1 MYCNTKRRLHCIR
14 QRRGIVELGLDT
26 GRAFSALA
34 LAREL
39 AMTTYRSAREF
50 GERFDACAG
59 ANAEFPVERY
69 LQHCG
74 QQFAVAWRPERFLA
88 LSLSADLHRV
98 NPRDIRVPTV
108 FVAAEGD
115 QVVPRS
121 QTDALASQLGA
132 RDPDGRATGVPR
144 PHEGPGCRVSVE
156 GQLPRALP
164 RQSVD
169 TRLHDRSAAA
179 RNRESSHRDREQRY
193 AFARDPAAGPD
204 DEQRGRGSPDER
216 AAEPGEQPG
225 GVGED
230 GCGDEG
236 HARKGCATSHESCI
250 TAHARRGAVCR

>member
-132 RDPDGRATGVPR
+132 SRTLIALETRYGHDAFLTEPEKIGRILATTLA
-144 PHEGPGCRVSVE
+144 E
-156 GQLPRALP
+156 
-164 RQSVD
+164 
-169 TRLHDRSAAA
+169 TFHD
-179 RNRESSHRDREQRY
+179 
-193 AFARDPAAGPD
+193 
-204 DEQRGRGSPDER
+204 
-216 AAEPGEQPG
+216 
-225 GVGED
+225 
-230 GCGDEG
+230 
-236 HARKGCATSHESCI
+236 
-250 TAHARRGAVCR
+250 